1 MTRESRNIPP
11 TTAKHE
17 PLPSLREIYNGF
29 ARNYDQNRA
38 RFDMTQVFDD
48 FYARLA
54 PGGGR
59 LLDLGCGAGEPFAR
73 YFIEHGWNVTGV
85 DFSEGMLD
93 LASRYVPQMKRIHA
107 DMREV
112 AFPAGCFEAI
122 TAIYSLFHVPS
133 RDHAKLFNKF
143 RRWLTP
149 HGKALF
155 TYATQDY
162 TGSIEFD
169 GYREFMG
176 QQLYY
181 SHKSEDRLFAD
192 LDRSG
197 LTIKSTDYRNIGNET
212 FLWVTVCNPGNP
224 VD

>member
-1 MTRESRNIPP
+1 MTGTTHHTTSATAAHVPFP
-11 TTAKHE
+11 T
-17 PLPSLREIYNGF
+17 LREIYNGF
-29 ARNYDQNRA
+29 AKTYDRNRG

-48 FYARLA
+48 FYAGLA
-54 PGGGR
+54 PGCGR

-73 YFIEHGWNVTGV
+73 YFIERGWNVTGV
-85 DFSEGMLD
+85 DFSEGMLE
-93 LASRYVPQMKRIHA
+93 LAARYVPQMQCIHA

-112 AFPAGCFEAI
+112 EFPAAHFEAI

-133 RDHAKLFNKF
+133 REHAKLFDKF
-143 RRWLTP
+143 RRWLKP

-181 SHKSEDRLFAD
+181 SHKSPEKLFAD
-192 LDRSG
+192 LGRSG
-197 LTIKSTDYRNIGNET
+197 LVIEAADYRNIGNET
-212 FLWVTVCNPGNP
+212 FLWVTVANPDTP
-224 VD
+224 PR